1 MNYNLTNITKLL
13 EKLFKAGFN
22 TEKSILMISLED
34 LAKLNDIT
42 SLEVTIILD
51 FFR

>member
-22 TEKSILMISLED
+22 TETSCRAVRSIQG
-34 LAKLNDIT
+34 NN
-42 SLEVTIILD
+42 
-51 FFR
+51 